1 MTRDRTVS
9 QTTPYRRIAAQTVV
23 TMAVFVAFTWPDA
36 ARWFSMT
43 VEILRGASTVGDLN
57 VPMSVAYILV
67 VNTIALGGGIFL
79 AFAAVIGLN
88 LLALVLKEYVDAK
101 TFAQKHVCG
110 TPDEEDLCW
119 SCGCHHTIGRCGR

>member
-1 MTRDRTVS
+1 VARDRTVS
-9 QTTPYRRIAAQTVV
+9 QPTPYRRIAAQTVV
-23 TMAVFVAFTWPDA
+23 AAAVFVAFTWPDA

-57 VPMSVAYILV
+57 VPMSIAYILV

-110 TPDEEDLCW
+110 VPDETGLCW
-119 SCGCHHTIGRCGR
+119 SCDTYHTVGRCRR